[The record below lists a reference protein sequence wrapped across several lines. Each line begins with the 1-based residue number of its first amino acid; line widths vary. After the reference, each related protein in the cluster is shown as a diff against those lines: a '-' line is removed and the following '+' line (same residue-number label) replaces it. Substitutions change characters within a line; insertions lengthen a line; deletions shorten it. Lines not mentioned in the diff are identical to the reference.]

1 MKEEKRDT
9 AVNATAQSTD
19 GFVDA
24 SAPIPAEDER
34 IAEVAA
40 RILKKYRV
48 AFEELAK

>member
-9 AVNATAQSTD
+9 AVNATAQRTD
-19 GFVDA
+19 ARTDA
-24 SAPIPAEDER
+24 SVPTPTEDER
-34 IAEVAA
+34 MIEVAA